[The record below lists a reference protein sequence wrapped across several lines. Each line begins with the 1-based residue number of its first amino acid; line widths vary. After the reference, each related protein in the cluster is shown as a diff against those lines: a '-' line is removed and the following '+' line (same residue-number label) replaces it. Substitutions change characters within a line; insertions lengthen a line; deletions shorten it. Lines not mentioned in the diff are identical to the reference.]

1 MNEWIKKQMEIG
13 QPILMLEFQWIN
25 AEAMRE
31 NHQCANITVI
41 IVADNCLLMGAKV
54 VVPKFEKQDLHSLQS
69 VLGTN
74 GKIVKSI

>member
-1 MNEWIKKQMEIG
+1 
-13 QPILMLEFQWIN
+13 
-25 AEAMRE
+25 MRE
-31 NHQCANITVI
+31 NHQRANITVI

-54 VVPKFEKQDLHSLQS
+54 VAPKFEKQDLHSLQS